1 MRKDEAQSIRGT
13 PLTAVRMGAPSSLRT
28 TAACTY
34 EHFGKSSNCP
44 RCQKQ
49 ASDSDFMDLAV
60 PGTAVNRQQAKQ
72 SMVQYLYG
80 SPNAPAATV
89 PLPQMASQLLN
100 VVDHLKTATS
110 VTLRQFSFEVG
121 LQSSRANSH
130 ERTIGR
136 IQSDF
141 EKRTQDYEK
150 RMQEK
155 ESQLLQMQQSTDAMY
170 KELAGTFL
178 AVVVPWGTGRRT
190 VSTRSHLTL
199 SHSCFVTSEAH
210 KAESARQAQLR
221 AGFGGQPQAQQ
232 YGQNSQGA
240 FPFPVPAASPQ
251 PQAQQYGQNTQGAFP
266 FPVPAASPG
275 GSTGSAGSRSHHS
288 GGKRGPSV
296 PPAQEPPKK
305 QAHAAVRGM
314 SGVGLGIGVGIG
326 AVGRPAHPLQYAQ
339 PAMGSMPGSSASR
352 RVMPAMTPIQLPGG
366 GAPHRAPQQPR
377 ADASSS
383 QPTGT
388 SFTGASGHVF
398 LQGTAQPQRMQ
409 ATSSAASSAS
419 SQSGHHRAQQ
429 PTFANTYASQGGWSG
444 TGRPRSHVGSVAAS
458 SGSAGG
464 SRPSATFP
472 SNNARTGSSTTNFPA
487 PYPRGRK

>member
-1 MRKDEAQSIRGT
+1 
-13 PLTAVRMGAPSSLRT
+13 
-28 TAACTY
+28 
-34 EHFGKSSNCP
+34 
-44 RCQKQ
+44 
-49 ASDSDFMDLAV
+49 MDLAV

-72 SMVQYLYG
+72 ATVQFLYG
-80 SPNAPAATV
+80 NPNAPTTTV

-141 EKRTQDYEK
+141 EKRMQDFEQFK
-150 RMQEK
+150 QEK
-155 ESQLLQMQQSTDAMY
+155 ESQLQQMQHSRDAAN

-178 AVVVPWGTGRRT
+178 TVDVPWGTGRRT
-190 VSTRSHLTL
+190 MSTRSHPTL
-199 SHSCFVTSEAH
+199 SHSCFVTREAH
-210 KAESARQAQLR
+210 KAELARRAQLQ
-221 AGFGGQPQAQQ
+221 AGFVGQPQAQQ
-232 YGQNSQGA
+232 YGQNSQGV

-251 PQAQQYGQNTQGAFP
+251 PQAQQYGQNSQGAFP

-296 PPAQEPPKK
+296 PPVQQPPKK

-314 SGVGLGIGVGIG
+314 GGVGVGIG
-326 AVGRPAHPLQYAQ
+326 AVGRPVHPFQHAQ
-339 PAMGSMPGSSASR
+339 QPTMGSMPASSASR

-366 GAPHRAPQQPR
+366 GAPHRAPQQQQQPR

-383 QPTGT
+383 QPAGA

-398 LQGTAQPQRMQ
+398 LQGPAQPQRMQ
-409 ATSSAASSAS
+409 ATSATTTNASV

-444 TGRPRSHVGSVAAS
+444 SSRPLSHVGSVAAS
-458 SGSAGG
+458 LGSATG

-472 SNNARTGSSTTNFPA
+472 SNSARLGSSTTNFPA